1 MTDAMRSEFEEWAV
15 SENYNID
22 IKFDSDSSC
31 LYRSKLTQGAWIIW
45 QACAAMMVPDGFVM
59 VPVEPTDEML
69 EAMEQA
75 IIDMGVDVVLAGEIN
90 KLAVWHDVLDAAPEG
105 KK

>member
-1 MTDAMRSEFEEWAV
+1 MTDAMRSEFEKWAEDKELILRF
-15 SENYNID
+15 STGRNYYL
-22 IKFDSDSSC
+22 FDETES
-31 LYRSKLTQGAWIIW
+31 AW
-45 QACAAMMVPDGFVM
+45 QAWQAARTVLEGFVM

-75 IIDMGVDVVLAGEIN
+75 IIDMGVDVFLADEIN